1 MEYVV
6 GLIERELEFFYNRS
20 TGLSNWSELDEM
32 DRMEVKM
39 NTEAYIRDAMIR
51 AARVAAGENGILY
64 QLKWQ
69 PLGGYLRRQKK
80 ASNDS

>member
-1 MEYVV
+1 MEYIV
-6 GLIERELEFFYNRS
+6 GLTEQELEFFYNRS

-39 NTEAYIRDAMIR
+39 NTESYIRDLMNR
-51 AARVAAGENGILY
+51 AARVAAGESAILY
-64 QLKWQ
+64 QLKLQ

-80 ASNDS
+80 SSSDS